1 MTEVASQAPSDAE
14 GRSIVRALAPYREQ
28 NTGRA
33 MVELAITAI
42 PLVLLWVMMWAVLP
56 LGYWASLLFAVPA
69 AGFLVRLFMIQHDCG
84 HGSFFRQRSANDWT
98 GRIIGVLTLTPYDA
112 WRGSHAQHHA
122 NSGNLD
128 RRGMGDIDTLTV
140 VNIAGATCSFG

>member
-1 MTEVASQAPSDAE
+1 MNDVASHATGDAE
-14 GRSIVRALAPYREQ
+14 ARSLVRTLAPYREQ

-33 MVELAITAI
+33 AVELAITAV
-42 PLVLLWVMMWAVLP
+42 PLVLLWIVTWAVLP

-98 GRIIGVLTLTPYDA
+98 GRALSSRLRCVAGRTS
-112 WRGSHAQHHA
+112 RGRS
-122 NSGNLD
+122 
-128 RRGMGDIDTLTV
+128 R
-140 VNIAGATCSFG
+140 AG